1 MFRTVPDMY
10 TCLFKSQVMMKTY
23 AERHDGKPEN
33 KRTFILEP
41 NTHISIAKKNLTK
54 TEILPSTIIK

>member
-1 MFRTVPDMY
+1 MFRTVSDMY

-23 AERHDGKPEN
+23 TESHDGKPKNE
-33 KRTFILEP
+33 RTFILEP
-41 NTHISIAKKNLTK
+41 NTHISIAKKNPTK

>member
-41 NTHISIAKKNLTK
+41 NTHISIAKKKSN
-54 TEILPSTIIK
+54 EN